1 MSSTSKEATGIP
13 TLTDMKKPL
22 VGDPRW
28 DGGVVRA
35 LFSDPQLYGA
45 RRLLARA
52 DADVAAHLQAGRL
65 QLIVKLEGRSYF
77 GSVAMK
83 SLTPRGKGFQS
94 NCSCGAAQPC
104 VHIVAGY
111 LLASADARHMRAD
124 DVLVELI
131 GLGTDDAPG
140 DVTAAAEPGTLTPD
154 TRKWLAAFPPV
165 AAAGHGTAH
174 ATLAFVLESS
184 VLNGPV
190 LDQVSAF
197 VVEDGRR
204 RRVPLVELA
213 ADPALDRPIQRSCAL
228 LLAAGAARPGE
239 VWGPQAVPALLD
251 LAQDGRLRVAGD
263 DGDLSVGAPDDAR
276 VYWERDGEMCRV
288 IVGTRHEVRRVVDAD
303 PALYVDAHRRIGVFR
318 GVSARAWAWLRR
330 APVVPVAATDA
341 FQAAVAARPEIAT
354 VLPPMPMLEVAEVP
368 AGEFEPQ
375 VLLTGQVSTARAVLS
390 FRYGKVHVTEPG
402 LPIDFRQFVDGGWLL
417 AHRDHDAEDA
427 CLQRLVNAGLQ
438 SEEGAKWRLFLPP
451 QFAESTKHQWMRLQR
466 GLLNDVQFDDNWRVV
481 IEDDFG
487 YKPDIVAKKETADTG
502 RRFNRKR
509 S

>member
-1 MSSTSKEATGIP
+1 MR
-13 TLTDMKKPL
+13 
-22 VGDPRW
+22 DPRW
-28 DGGVVRA
+28 SSEVVRA
-35 LFSDPQLYGA
+35 LFSDPQLYSA

-52 DADVAAHLQAGRL
+52 DADIAATLQAGRL
-65 QLIVKLEGRSYF
+65 QLAVKLEGRSYF

-94 NCSCGAAQPC
+94 NCSCGEAQPC
-104 VHIVAGY
+104 VHVVAGY

-131 GLGTDDAPG
+131 GLGTDDAPRE
-140 DVTAAAEPGTLTPD
+140 VPAADAEPGTLTPD
-154 TRKWLAAFPPV
+154 TRKWLAAFPSV
-165 AAAGHGTAH
+165 AAADCGTAH

-184 VLNGPV
+184 VLNGAV

-197 VVEDGRR
+197 VVEAGRR

-213 ADPALDRPIQRSCAL
+213 ADPALDRRIQRASAQ

-239 VWGPQAVPALLD
+239 VWGPQAVQALLD
-251 LAQDGRLRVAGD
+251 LAEDGRLRVSGD
-263 DGDLSVGAPDDAR
+263 DGDLCAGVPDDAH
-276 VYWERDGEMCRV
+276 VYWERDGELCRV
-288 IVGTRHEVRRVVDAD
+288 IVGTRHEVRRVIDVD
-303 PALYVDAHRRIGVFR
+303 PTLYVDAHRRIGILH

-330 APVVPVAATDA
+330 APVVPVAATAA

-375 VLLTGQVSTARAVLS
+375 ILLSGQVSTARAVLS

-402 LPIDFRQFVDGGWLL
+402 LPTDVRQFVDGGWLL

-487 YKPDIVAKKETADTG
+487 YKPDVVAKKETADTS